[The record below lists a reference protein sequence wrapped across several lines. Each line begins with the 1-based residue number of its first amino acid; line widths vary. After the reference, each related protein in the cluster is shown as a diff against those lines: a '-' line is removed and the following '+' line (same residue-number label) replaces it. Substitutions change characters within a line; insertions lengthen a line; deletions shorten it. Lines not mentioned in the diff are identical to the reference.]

1 MSDEQGKVEEQV
13 KAESE
18 SSTQVEIA
26 KRWAI
31 NFVLPVV
38 LATLTSIAGWTKTHG
53 DSKEQA
59 TEVKN
64 QAEAG
69 FQQTKNRTHEQEEF
83 NASIREDVQRLK
95 ADIAELKRRQI
106 RPVKRREAAKTAAV
120 AAVPAP
126 TPPPP
131 LPSSPIAPTLDKA
144 LEQIQAQQQKA
155 PAAAPETKPNP
166 SGGAGPSPR

>member
-1 MSDEQGKVEEQV
+1 MSEEHGKVEDEV
-13 KAESE
+13 KPESE
-18 SSTQVEIA
+18 SSTQITTA

-31 NFVLPVV
+31 NFGVPVV
-38 LATLTSIAGWTKTHG
+38 MALLTSVAGWTKTHG

-69 FQQTKNRTHEQEEF
+69 FQQNKNFLEEQRSF
-83 NASIREDVQRLK
+83 NADMRDELQKLK
-95 ADIAELKRRQI
+95 TEIAELKRRQI
-106 RPVKRREAAKTAAV
+106 RPVKRKESTKTAAV

-131 LPSSPIAPTLDKA
+131 LPSARIAPTLDKA
-144 LEQIQAQQQKA
+144 LEQIQAQQQK
-155 PAAAPETKPNP
+155 PPETPAPPPAPK
-166 SGGAGPSPR
+166 